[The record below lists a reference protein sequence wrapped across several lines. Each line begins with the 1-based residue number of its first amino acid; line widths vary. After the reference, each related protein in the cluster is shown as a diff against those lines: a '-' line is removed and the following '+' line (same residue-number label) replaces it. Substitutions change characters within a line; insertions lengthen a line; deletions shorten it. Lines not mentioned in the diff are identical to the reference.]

1 VNREQKIALILGFAV
16 ILVVGI
22 LVSDHWSRA
31 RELELADALEGDGA
45 ILQQA
50 PIAALPGPGESSGAE
65 FASHRP
71 EEAPETLDAAPE
83 LGSVEQA
90 SSTPALPSEVVTIA
104 QGAEAPASPLAGALQ
119 GSSVDERGEEPDWL
133 SRFSRLAQEAG
144 RSLPEAV
151 RLDLPL
157 AERTTLSLSDRPAA
171 RPIVQEPE
179 PQPAPQR
186 VRHTVAKN
194 ESLFAIAKTYY
205 GDGNQWRRIAEAN
218 GSRVGKD
225 GAVRQ
230 GVTLDI
236 PGATGKAGRPV
247 ADPKPER
254 TTAAPEIRT
263 ASTTYTVKRNDS
275 LSEIS
280 QRLLGSS
287 KRMREIIAA
296 NRGKIDDPDDIRV
309 GMVLTIPG
317 KS

>member
-31 RELELADALEGDGA
+31 RELELADAAEGDGS
-45 ILQQA
+45 IIQQT
-50 PIAALPGPGESSGAE
+50 PIAALPGPGEVSQ
-65 FASHRP
+65 ASYAAR
-71 EEAPETLDAAPE
+71 ELDAAPRPTE
-83 LGSVEQA
+83 TAPAFEPVEQA
-90 SSTPALPSEVVTIA
+90 SLPPVLPSEVVTIA
-104 QGAEAPASPLAGALQ
+104 QGSGATDSPLESALD
-119 GSSVDERGEEPDWL
+119 GSNGVNESQPDWL
-133 SRFSRLAQEAG
+133 SRFSRLAQDAG
-144 RSLPEAV
+144 RVLPEAA
-151 RLDLPL
+151 RLELPQ
-157 AERTTLSLSDRPAA
+157 SQRPGAG
-171 RPIVQEPE
+171 PVVQETQSE
-179 PQPAPQR
+179 PAPRR

-218 GSRVGKD
+218 GPKVGKD
-225 GAVRQ
+225 GGVRQ

-236 PGATGKAGRPV
+236 PGAPEKPTPAPGGRQ
-247 ADPKPER
+247 PER
-254 TTAAPEIRT
+254 TAGEPASRVAAAP
-263 ASTTYTVKRNDS
+263 TTYTVKRNDS

-280 QRLLGSS
+280 QRFLGSS

-296 NRGKIDDPDDIRV
+296 NSGKISDPNDIRI